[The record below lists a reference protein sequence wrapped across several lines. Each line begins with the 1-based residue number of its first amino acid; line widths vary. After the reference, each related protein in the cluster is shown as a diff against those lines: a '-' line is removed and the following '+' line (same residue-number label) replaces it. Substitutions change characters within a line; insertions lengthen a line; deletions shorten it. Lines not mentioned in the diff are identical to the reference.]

1 MKQRAEETK
10 ILSLIKFQKLTSHTQ
25 ERRDQ
30 QFPSSTTEQFEEEHA
45 IDKGKYNPGKY
56 LANFYDP
63 LGAGLNFRILLQRSS
78 GPTYQLFSLDRN

>member
-10 ILSLIKFQKLTSHTQ
+10 ILNLIKFQKLTSHTQ

-30 QFPSSTTEQFEEEHA
+30 QLPSSTTEQFEEHA
-45 IDKGKYNPGKY
+45 IDRGKYNPDKY

-63 LGAGLNFRILLQRSS
+63 LGAGINFRILLQRIVPTLFI
-78 GPTYQLFSLDRN
+78 GP